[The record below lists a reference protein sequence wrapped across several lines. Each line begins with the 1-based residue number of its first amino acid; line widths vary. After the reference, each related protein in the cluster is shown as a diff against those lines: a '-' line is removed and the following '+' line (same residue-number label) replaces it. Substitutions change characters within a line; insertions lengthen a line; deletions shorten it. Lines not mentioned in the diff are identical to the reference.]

1 MKDRAASVR
10 ARLTDKARESGRP
23 FSELLQYYAMERF
36 LYRLSQLPESDRLL
50 LKGALMLQVWDAPDS
65 RPTRDID
72 LLAYLNNEVQAVEA
86 LARAA
91 CEIEVID
98 DGMVFDSATI
108 SGQRIKEDADYEG
121 VRVRLTGRLSN
132 ARVPIQLDV
141 GFGDVVY
148 PAAEE
153 ADYPVL
159 LDAPAPSL
167 RVYPRETLIAEK
179 YEAMVRLG
187 EVNSRVKDF
196 FDIWL
201 LARQFDFSGDAL
213 ATAITKTFANRKT
226 EPPAST
232 PVALTEA
239 FSSADRSQGLWAAF
253 LRRSDIAIA
262 PTKFSDVVAE
272 LRVFLLPPSVAAASG
287 EQLGYD
293 WGAAGSWTISRSDNR

>member
-10 ARLTDKARESGRP
+10 ARLTNKARESGRP

-72 LLAYLNNEVQAVEA
+72 LLAYLNNEVQTVEA

-167 RVYPRETLIAEK
+167 RVYPR
-179 YEAMVRLG
+179 
-187 EVNSRVKDF
+187 
-196 FDIWL
+196 
-201 LARQFDFSGDAL
+201 
-213 ATAITKTFANRKT
+213 
-226 EPPAST
+226 
-232 PVALTEA
+232 
-239 FSSADRSQGLWAAF
+239 
-253 LRRSDIAIA
+253 
-262 PTKFSDVVAE
+262 
-272 LRVFLLPPSVAAASG
+272 
-287 EQLGYD
+287 
-293 WGAAGSWTISRSDNR
+293 